1 LHINTTGEHSSPLQR
16 NDIKYEETKRIVI
29 KVGTSTLT
37 HDTGKLN
44 IRRIEQLA
52 RVLCDLANQGLEIVL
67 VSSGAIGVGVG
78 KTGLTER
85 PTEVRQ
91 KQAMAAVG
99 QGQLMSIYDKF
110 FSEYSHTV
118 AQVLLTRDVLD
129 DENRRQNAA
138 NAFATMFEYGII
150 PIVNENDTIS
160 TFEIEFGDNDTLSAH
175 VAKLVEADLLIILS
189 DIDGLFDKNPNEN
202 PDAKVIPVVYEI
214 TEKIVAL
221 GGGATSKFSTGGM
234 ATKIKAAEI
243 ATTAGI
249 NMIIANGANLENLYD
264 IFEDKPVGT
273 LFTV

>member
-1 LHINTTGEHSSPLQR
+1 M
-16 NDIKYEETKRIVI
+16 KETKRIVI

-44 IRRIEQLA
+44 IRQIEQLA

-129 DENRRQNAA
+129 ADDRRQNAA

-189 DIDGLFDKNPNEN
+189 DIDGLFDKNPNEH

-214 TEKIVAL
+214 TEKIIAL

>member
-1 LHINTTGEHSSPLQR
+1 
-16 NDIKYEETKRIVI
+16 
-29 KVGTSTLT
+29 
-37 HDTGKLN
+37 
-44 IRRIEQLA
+44 
-52 RVLCDLANQGLEIVL
+52 
-67 VSSGAIGVGVG
+67 
-78 KTGLTER
+78 
-85 PTEVRQ
+85 
-91 KQAMAAVG
+91 
-99 QGQLMSIYDKF
+99 MSIYDKF